1 MPFDLL
7 SRAPAGV
14 VPLHIIHAANSAKWR
29 RAQPPERQLFFD
41 AIDFRD
47 PVDCHLIPADGG
59 RPIVACIIPDRPG
72 LWDWAALADKLPPHA
87 YRLADPLSPGDATSF
102 ALAWALASYRFSRYR
117 KAQRPRPQ
125 LVWPAGADR
134 AAITAAAAATHL
146 ARDLVNTPAQ
156 DMAPPDLA
164 DAVKNVARGHN
175 AKVSVVVG
183 PQLLKQNYPGIHTV
197 GRASVHAPR
206 LITMTWGRQ
215 SNPHVVLV
223 GKGVCF
229 DSGGLDLKPAAGMLI
244 MKKDMGGAANALGLA
259 AMVMAANLPV
269 RLTLLIAAVENA
281 VSGDAFHPM
290 DIITMRDGTTVE
302 VGNTDAEG
310 RLVLADCLTRAGE
323 IKPSL
328 IIDFATLTGA
338 ARVALGTE
346 LPAMFA
352 NDDDLAAALLNAGD
366 ETEDP
371 LWRLPLHAPYRRLL
385 DCPLADIS
393 STGKGGYA
401 GAIIAALFLQHF
413 VPGGIPWAHFDV
425 MAWNLAPSPGR
436 PEGGEAMA
444 MRAAF
449 AMLQKRFRKPNRRGK

>member
-1 MPFDLL
+1 MPFELL
-7 SRAPAGV
+7 SRTPTGAIA
-14 VPLHIIHAANSAKWR
+14 LHIIRPADIGKWR
-29 RAQPPERQLFFD
+29 QAQPEKVHPFID
-41 AIDFRD
+41 AVDLRD
-47 PVDCHLIPADGG
+47 PGSCHLIPDANGS
-59 RPIVACIIPDRPG
+59 PIAAAIVPETPR
-72 LWDWAALADKLPPHA
+72 LWDWAALANGLPAHA
-87 YRLADPLSPGDATSF
+87 YRLANPLKSAEATNF
-102 ALAWALASYRFSRYR
+102 ALAWALASYRFTRYR
-117 KAQRPRPQ
+117 KDQQPRPK

-134 AAITAAAAATHL
+134 PVVTAAATATHL

-164 DAVKNVARGHN
+164 AAAKTVARGHN
-175 AKVSVVVG
+175 AKVAVIVG

-206 LITMTWGRQ
+206 LVTLTWGKP
-215 SNPHVVLV
+215 SDPHVVLV

-229 DSGGLDLKPAAGMLI
+229 DSGGLDLKPAANMRM
-244 MKKDMGGAANALGLA
+244 MKKDMGGAAHALGLA
-259 AMVMAANLPV
+259 AMVMAAKLPV

-328 IIDFATLTGA
+328 ILDFATLTGA
-338 ARVALGTE
+338 ARVALGPE
-346 LPAMFA
+346 LPAMFT
-352 NDDDLAAALLNAGD
+352 NDDDLAAAMLDAGD
-366 ETEDP
+366 AADDP

-385 DCPLADIS
+385 DCQVADIS

-401 GAIIAALFLQHF
+401 GAITAALFLEHF
-413 VPGGIPWAHFDV
+413 VPDGVPWAHFDV
-425 MAWNLAPSPGR
+425 MAWNLAPRPGR

-449 AMLQKRFRKPNRRGK
+449 AMLKKRFAKPIRRRK